1 MITGLVQ
8 HPDKIKPGL
17 RVVDIQKAAG
27 EKDDILVGMG
37 LPDFFQ
43 LLPEALFGKGR
54 HGSFGRDAQLVQ
66 RKARHG
72 IEHAE
77 VLQPG
82 RYVTQQPGHQFA
94 VPKDPVPQGRALFA
108 ALLGTGHHVQA

>member
-8 HPDKIKPGL
+8 HPDKIEPGL

-43 LLPEALFGKGR
+43 LLPEALFGMG
-54 HGSFGRDAQLVQ
+54 AL
-66 RKARHG
+66 
-72 IEHAE
+72 AE
-77 VLQPG
+77 MPSLSSAK
-82 RYVTQQPGHQFA
+82 RVTGLSM
-94 VPKDPVPQGRALFA
+94 PKFFSLA
-108 ALLGTGHHVQA
+108 GT